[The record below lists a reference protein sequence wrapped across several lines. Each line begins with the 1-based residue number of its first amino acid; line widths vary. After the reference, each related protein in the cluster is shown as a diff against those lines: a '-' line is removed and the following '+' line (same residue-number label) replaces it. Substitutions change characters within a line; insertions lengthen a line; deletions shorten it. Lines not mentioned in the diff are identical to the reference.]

1 MKAANK
7 RPAERFFR
15 LWPGTERIPSD
26 NAPQLMN
33 TSHRITA
40 HFVVPDGGCE
50 GVLIKDGDQWG
61 GYAMFIQ
68 NGEACYRYHFPQ
80 EPHDIRAAVSLT
92 PGDHTLTW
100 EFTKTT
106 RLGGVGSLSF
116 DEQRIGTIEIP
127 QMIRGWM
134 PFNGM
139 DVGCDNGSR
148 VSPAYVS
155 PFRFTGKIK
164 FVDVELLSNTP
175 GPDAKVHHDAEM
187 GKQ

>member
-1 MKAANK
+1 V
-7 RPAERFFR
+7 
-15 LWPGTERIPSD
+15 GTL
-26 NAPQLMN
+26 N
-33 TSHRITA
+33 
-40 HFVVPDGGCE
+40 FDGMT
-50 GVLIKDGDQWG
+50 I
-61 GYAMFIQ
+61 
-68 NGEACYRYHFPQ
+68 GE
-80 EPHDIRAAVSLT
+80 V
-92 PGDHTLTW
+92 
-100 EFTKTT
+100 
-106 RLGGVGSLSF
+106 
-116 DEQRIGTIEIP
+116 EIP

-155 PFRFTGKIK
+155 PFRFTGNIQ